1 MARFTVIRGNAL
13 WAAVPLALGAMVAC
27 GSNTPGGGRG
37 SSGGAG
43 GAGGAVGGAASSCPQ
58 PPQLDCYGDC
68 DTNPIFGTCTSQGTW
83 ECPSGNQPTQWCT
96 SESGGGAVGTSGQ
109 GGRGGGGVGTA
120 GAGGI
125 WAMGDAQAD
134 VGPKDGAV
142 DVATGCDKAVALRAI
157 AALGLTA
164 TSTAQ
169 TLSQTL
175 PAVLAT
181 DPDWGLKAAACQ
193 QGGYDITALAGS
205 SVCLLLEEITQS
217 CQGYPAEV
225 WVIMNDG
232 VTACVYKTLGPG
244 ALIVPGVYP
253 ATDSQCHD

>member
-1 MARFTVIRGNAL
+1 LERAVR
-13 WAAVPLALGAMVAC
+13 AAEVAAAWEPLARVA
-27 GSNTPGGGRG
+27 
-37 SSGGAG
+37 
-43 GAGGAVGGAASSCPQ
+43 
-58 PPQLDCYGDC
+58 
-68 DTNPIFGTCTSQGTW
+68 FGLWVTRRR
-83 ECPSGNQPTQWCT
+83 T
-96 SESGGGAVGTSGQ
+96 SE
-109 GGRGGGGVGTA
+109 
-120 GAGGI
+120 
-125 WAMGDAQAD
+125 
-134 VGPKDGAV
+134 KDGAV

-205 SVCLLLEEITQS
+205 SVCLLSEEITQS

-232 VTACVYKTLGPG
+232 VTAWVYKTLGPG
-244 ALIVPGVYP
+244 ALIVPGV
-253 ATDSQCHD
+253 